1 MNVRNAG
8 AFLGV
13 LSVVLCGYTLPRVTL
28 NVFFGVFVLILAE
41 IAIALGKDPL
51 LLQ

>member
-1 MNVRNAG
+1 VNVRNAG

-13 LSVVLCGYTLPRVTL
+13 LSVVLYGYTLPRVTL
-28 NVFFGVFVLILAE
+28 NLFFAVFVLVLAE
-41 IAIALGKDPL
+41 IAISLGKGPL